1 MRTSVDEKN
10 IKLFSLQCRD
20 FLDRFSIS
28 ELRAYGRS
36 VGVSRATAK
45 KKEDLIDDIIR
56 IFIGELAP
64 IERSRLGAP
73 IKNDY
78 VNIRIVETVNA
89 YRYAYLT
96 DVQDAPLV
104 LDEQGAPEPIDWET
118 MLRESKRKEHSALE
132 VGDSLAEEM
141 ENGDRRVY
149 VGQLQTLNG
158 VSLLLPLDCTDA
170 EDKIIISIE
179 FIKEYRLAE
188 GDVITC
194 YAKRGNNFHVATT
207 ILTINGVIAE
217 RFRRVN
223 VETADVCYPTQR
235 LRLYD
240 KENFNATEYKFT
252 DWLIPFGKGQRGL
265 IVSAPKSGKSQ
276 LLLRLARAAQTLNE
290 NLETYVLLVDQS
302 PEIIGAYRKIFSG
315 EQLLYTTYEEDPERQ
330 VFVAEYLLKRAKC
343 QMESGK
349 DVLLI
354 VDSFNALARAF
365 NETEASMGGKLLSGG
380 LESKTI
386 HFLKKYFGC
395 ARCLEKG
402 GSLTILAS
410 ISIST
415 GNPADDLILSEL
427 SPISNLEVRLNDEM
441 ARRRIFPALDLNLV
455 QAREEEELFSAQEKK
470 FDKLLRKEY
479 LTRHTPEVLLDV
491 LEESESFEYFRA
503 RIVSEQ

>member
-1 MRTSVDEKN
+1 M
-10 IKLFSLQCRD
+10 
-20 FLDRFSIS
+20 
-28 ELRAYGRS
+28 
-36 VGVSRATAK
+36 
-45 KKEDLIDDIIR
+45 
-56 IFIGELAP
+56 
-64 IERSRLGAP
+64 
-73 IKNDY
+73 
-78 VNIRIVETVNA
+78 
-89 YRYAYLT
+89 
-96 DVQDAPLV
+96 
-104 LDEQGAPEPIDWET
+104 
-118 MLRESKRKEHSALE
+118 
-132 VGDSLAEEM
+132 
-141 ENGDRRVY
+141 
-149 VGQLQTLNG
+149 
-158 VSLLLPLDCTDA
+158 LPLDCTDA

-217 RFRRVN
+217 SFRRVN